1 MKNKLIKKRGG
12 ATALLLIILIG
23 LLAIFS
29 SSRVQAET
37 FKYDKGK
44 VNFKTYT
51 SLSEIDETAYK
62 LQRPLNL
69 REAEITTKNQYDIEG
84 AFGWAD
90 TFDSRSPLNI
100 IKYPNI
106 YDEYKDATRV
116 LLKVPDAAYKQ
127 KTFKVYPI
135 TIKWKNILKDKN
147 GNLYDYQVTYDNFDI
162 NFDGV
167 KTMIKPQYLSDKYLR
182 FELICASRSQVYTT
196 QQVYS
201 TSVLKGVDYKQMY
214 INPSNT
220 NNGVIGSYNTD
231 TLFGNSYITIRKF
244 QADIFKAGTNEKS
257 DLVTPVYFG
266 GLGGVNEAYLMMTG
280 YSDTALIDSRLTGG
294 IAQKS
299 DYSIAA
305 IKELA
310 TTHPNIGHG
319 VYINCKSS
327 FSYYGLNQWAAG
339 LAFPIEWR
347 LTTKTTGNGKLISG
361 NTNNNI
367 SNIKIERPE
376 ENIPHKWD
384 KIIYVKADKNNIIK
398 SVKVNGKKYSESA
411 GQSNCTLKLN
421 SVITNQRVEVIFEKD
436 PHGALKINK
445 SIKE

>member
-1 MKNKLIKKRGG
+1 MLKMQRVIKGILI
-12 ATALLLIILIG
+12 LLLVVIVG
-23 LLAIFS
+23 SLAIFS
-29 SSRVQAET
+29 SSIVKAET
-37 FKYDKGK
+37 FKQDKGK
-44 VNFKTYT
+44 ISFQTYT
-51 SLSEIDETAYK
+51 SLSEIDESAYK
-62 LQRPLNL
+62 LQRPLDL
-69 REAEITTKNQYDIEG
+69 REAEITTKNQYDITG
-84 AFGWAD
+84 AYGWAD

-106 YDEYKDATRV
+106 YEEYKDASRI

-167 KTMIKPQYLSDKYLR
+167 KAMIKPQYLSDKYLR

-196 QQVYS
+196 QQAYS
-201 TSVLKGVDYKQMY
+201 TSILAGIDYKQMY
-214 INPSNT
+214 IDPNNT
-220 NNGVIGSYNTD
+220 NNGIIGSYNSG
-231 TLFGNSYITIRKF
+231 TLFGNNYRTIRKF

-280 YSDTALIDSRLTGG
+280 YSDTALMDSRLKDG
-294 IAQKS
+294 IAQKP

-305 IKELA
+305 TQELA

-327 FSYYGLNQWAAG
+327 FSYYGLNQWSAG
-339 LAFPIEWR
+339 LDFPFEWR
-347 LTTKTTGNGKLISG
+347 LTTKTTGSGKLISG
-361 NTNNNI
+361 DTNNDI
-367 SNIKIERPE
+367 SNIAIEKPE

-384 KIIYVKADKNNIIK
+384 KTINIKANEKNLIK
-398 SVKVNGKKYSESA
+398 SVKVNGKEYAEAVGKANY
-411 GQSNCTLKLN
+411 TLKLN
-421 SVITNQRVEVIFEKD
+421 NVLTNQKVEVVFEKD
-436 PHGALKINK
+436 PHGSIKINK
-445 SIKE
+445 TIK